1 MKKFWLVFRYEYLH
15 HVMRRRFLFALLSI
29 PFFVAFSAGLGFL
42 SVEISSDR
50 SPIGYVDNSGF
61 LAHPV
66 PPPSSDNPYRRR
78 IEILAF
84 PDEAAARTAL
94 DAKRIQAYY
103 VLAPDYL
110 QTGHVRLVSF
120 KDPDESAQATFAAF
134 LRANLTAGQPADIV
148 HRLNEGTSLEI
159 VSLDG
164 MRSMAQ
170 DEWYNIALPILTG
183 ILFMIAVMTSGGY
196 LLQAVVEEK
205 ENRTMEI
212 IVTSLSPGQLMAGK
226 IAGNL
231 SVGLT
236 QLLVWVLFIAAGVF
250 VSQTSFGWLPN
261 LHLSPYF
268 VALTIAILLP
278 SFILIAALMAAIGAT
293 VTESREAQQISGL
306 FTLPVF
312 VPLWLIYPMMIHPN
326 GPLAVGLSFFP
337 LTAPVA
343 LTLRAAFT
351 QIPALQLAANL
362 ILLLLCAGGAV
373 ALSARV
379 FRLGMLRYGKRL
391 SLREI
396 FSRAG

>member
-1 MKKFWLVFRYEYLH
+1 
-15 HVMRRRFLFALLSI
+15 
-29 PFFVAFSAGLGFL
+29 
-42 SVEISSDR
+42 
-50 SPIGYVDNSGF
+50 
-61 LAHPV
+61 
-66 PPPSSDNPYRRR
+66 
-78 IEILAF
+78 
-84 PDEAAARTAL
+84 
-94 DAKRIQAYY
+94 
-103 VLAPDYL
+103 
-110 QTGHVRLVSF
+110 
-120 KDPDESAQATFAAF
+120 
-134 LRANLTAGQPADIV
+134 
-148 HRLNEGTSLEI
+148 
-159 VSLDG
+159 
-164 MRSMAQ
+164 
-170 DEWYNIALPILTG
+170 
-183 ILFMIAVMTSGGY
+183 
-196 LLQAVVEEK
+196 
-205 ENRTMEI
+205 
-212 IVTSLSPGQLMAGK
+212 MAGK

-250 VSQTSFGWLPN
+250 ISQNSFGWLPN

-278 SFILIAALMAAIGAT
+278 SFVLIAALMAAIGAT

-312 VPLWLIYPMMIHPN
+312 VPLWLIYPMMINPN

-351 QIPALQLAANL
+351 QIPTLQLAANL

-396 FSRAG
+396 FARAG